1 MRISR
6 ELWPFT
12 VIQSH
17 FKTYQEY
24 VEAVESQLNYIGSGQ
39 RHHKVHFE
47 KGGNFREVELII

>member
-6 ELWPFT
+6 ELRPFT

-39 RHHKVHFE
+39 RHHKVHF
-47 KGGNFREVELII
+47 